1 MRSWWPLLL
10 PLAAKSGTCRRVVAV
25 AALARAAGTLPG
37 PAGGAGDHVRGEPG
51 DPRDDWAVELAGI
64 AALRLLDD
72 CAYTVG
78 VWLGCLRHRTV
89 RPLLPRRTTSPRKV
103 GPLPFGG

>member
-1 MRSWWPLLL
+1 L
-10 PLAAKSGTCRRVVAV
+10 PLAARSATCRRAVAV
-25 AALARAAGTLPG
+25 AALARAAGALSG
-37 PAGGAGDHVRGEPG
+37 PTGGDRDHVRGANQEP
-51 DPRDDWAVELAGI
+51 RADWVVQLAST

-78 VWLGCLRHRTV
+78 VWLGCLRHRTIQ
-89 RPLLPRRTTSPRKV
+89 PLLPRRTTSPRRF